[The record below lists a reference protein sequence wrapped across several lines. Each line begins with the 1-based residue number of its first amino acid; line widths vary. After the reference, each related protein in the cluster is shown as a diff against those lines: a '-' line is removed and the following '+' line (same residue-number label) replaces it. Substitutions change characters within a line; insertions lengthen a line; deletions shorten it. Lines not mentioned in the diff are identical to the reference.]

1 MDFISSSSK
10 GQGNHGLRRR
20 GTSSPPHSE
29 VQLESFCFNRRA
41 CSLLWG
47 CSCTHIPLG
56 KENKHQENKAAL
68 QSQPRLLSSALYSR
82 AGTVLTHSRSSCTL
96 PLGWALTV
104 LSSLTNLLTPPGLA
118 LLFASYSEMS
128 IKKKKKIPLSLTTF
142 QSNGGMW
149 LIWTQ
154 TSTHK
159 HLCQQIY
166 SSLKQA
172 PCRPRSP
179 VNFSGKKIKIKNT
192 NFEIHKGSR
201 RKPGSKELQM
211 KASCPSAQSYYS
223 TPQPQALHTEPAHLL
238 SPPFWISVMT
248 KPSPKKPSL
257 YSIWRLSQNA
267 TTGHKEGTKGS

>member
-128 IKKKKKIPLSLTTF
+128 IKKKKKNPSVPHYFPVQWRHVANMDTNIHSQTPLSADLF
-142 QSNGGMW
+142 F
-149 LIWTQ
+149 
-154 TSTHK
+154 
-159 HLCQQIY
+159 
-166 SSLKQA
+166 LKA
-172 PCRPRSP
+172 GP
-179 VNFSGKKIKIKNT
+179 
-192 NFEIHKGSR
+192 
-201 RKPGSKELQM
+201 M
-211 KASCPSAQSYYS
+211 
-223 TPQPQALHTEPAHLL
+223 
-238 SPPFWISVMT
+238 
-248 KPSPKKPSL
+248 
-257 YSIWRLSQNA
+257 
-267 TTGHKEGTKGS
+267 